1 MTAKSRSDSLSA
13 RACDRMIRCIDG
25 ALAARMDVR
34 PAGGGWEYI
43 AFLTAA
49 LLSIVALGDGRFS
62 LDALILHGSAA
73 FHRQIPGRVGRH

>member
-1 MTAKSRSDSLSA
+1 
-13 RACDRMIRCIDG
+13 MIRCIDG

-73 FHRQIPGRVGRH
+73 FHRQILERVGRH

>member
-1 MTAKSRSDSLSA
+1 
-13 RACDRMIRCIDG
+13 
-25 ALAARMDVR
+25 MDVR